1 VARARASTDDELP
14 ETTGGGLPNGPPPA
28 HRWVERDPAAAA
40 RLAAARAAITT
51 LAEDNRLP
59 VENLLSPDA
68 VRRLSWDPPNPCDG
82 QAVAQALAGYG
93 ARPWQVELTAEPIA
107 RALCDL
113 PAEVDAAAILDDV
126 AQSEG

>member
-1 VARARASTDDELP
+1 
-14 ETTGGGLPNGPPPA
+14 
-28 HRWVERDPAAAA
+28 
-40 RLAAARAAITT
+40 LAAARAVITA

-68 VRRLSWDPPNPCDG
+68 VRRLSWDPPKPCDG
-82 QAVAQALAGYG
+82 QAVADALAGYG
-93 ARPWQVELTAEPIA
+93 ARPWQVGLTAEPIA

-113 PAEVDAAAILDDV
+113 PAEVDQAAILDDV